1 MRDSTLVETL
11 FFSEAIT
18 CSLLVVIQSY
28 TLYKAL
34 TGNRYKA
41 VLIIEGML
49 LISNIGYLLEGVALL
64 MEDKKRADKTV
75 DDFWS
80 NVAAIGEAIGDM
92 SSSLAYWQLAIY
104 YLKIARNT
112 PRIIAGHFDQVES
125 FKTIFWVGIV
135 LNTIFPLMEAVGY
148 MI

>member
-1 MRDSTLVETL
+1 MHDSTLVETL

-34 TGNRYKA
+34 TGTRYKA

-49 LISNIGYLLEGVALL
+49 LISNIGYLLEGVALK
-64 MEDKKRADKTV
+64 DKKHGDKTV
-75 DDFWS
+75 DFRS

-92 SSSLAYWQLAIY
+92 SSSLAYW
-104 YLKIARNT
+104 
-112 PRIIAGHFDQVES
+112 
-125 FKTIFWVGIV
+125 
-135 LNTIFPLMEAVGY
+135 
-148 MI
+148 